1 MCNPIVSTNSFSL
14 DTITLIVSLDTN
26 LYAKGV
32 LYSDFGEG
40 YGYQNG
46 EFSLLEFY
54 AETQNGI
61 TTLNTKTLDGN
72 SFPIDT
78 KINIQLI
85 MDGEIRNS
93 FGLIE
98 ESIVINN

>member
-1 MCNPIVSTNSFSL
+1 MSIVFRFWWRL
-14 DTITLIVSLDTN
+14 WIP
-26 LYAKGV
+26 KC
-32 LYSDFGEG
+32 
-40 YGYQNG
+40 
-46 EFSLLEFY
+46 EFSLVEFY

>member
-1 MCNPIVSTNSFSL
+1 MNPRWILPRQKSQL
-14 DTITLIVSLDTN
+14 
-26 LYAKGV
+26 
-32 LYSDFGEG
+32 
-40 YGYQNG
+40 
-46 EFSLLEFY
+46 
-54 AETQNGI
+54 ETQNGI